1 MNDLTITY
9 STALDL
15 SNIKNPALLT
25 ESKALADI
33 TNRFNGLVETTAA
46 TVESLRREQAPI
58 LYRIKATKLYE
69 KDGFKSMSDYCKAI
83 GLSDSSI
90 SGLTT
95 AGKVY
100 SDKKAPDA
108 LKALSPSKL
117 AQMGALLNDKDMSA
131 AVYEDAKNGVLD
143 GKTLAQVKDYV
154 NDVKGRCGKVKA
166 KVVKTY
172 TATANGESV
181 NASPATIDEWEST
194 IKGIWTNVI
203 KAPDLDGHKVL
214 IGYSAFESSVYFLSE
229 YTAPKAQP
237 KQNTMELLKIV
248 TRKVRRGEE
257 LTDKERELAVSVGLI
272 DEDED
277 EDAPNFI
284 QFDSQLVTMNADD
297 EGD

>member
-9 STALDL
+9 TTALNL
-15 SNIKNPALLT
+15 STIKNAALLK
-25 ESKALADI
+25 ESQALADI

-95 AGKVY
+95 AGRIY
-100 SDKKAPDA
+100 SDKTAPDS
-108 LKALSPSKL
+108 LKSLSPSKL
-117 AQMGALLNDKDMSA
+117 AQMGSLLNDKDMAA

-143 GKTLAQVKDYV
+143 GKTLAEVKSYV

-172 TATANGESV
+172 TASANGSES
-181 NASPATIDEWEST
+181 NPTPKTIDEWEDT
-194 IKGIWTNVI
+194 IKALFGNVV
-203 KAPDLDGHKVL
+203 KVPDLDGHKVL
-214 IGYSAFESSVYFLSE
+214 IGYSAADSSVYVLTE
-229 YTAPKAQP
+229 YTAPKAQT
-237 KQNTMELLKIV
+237 QVNAIELLKIV
-248 TRKVRRGEE
+248 TRKVRRGDD
-257 LTDKERELAVSVGLI
+257 LTDNERALAISIGLLDDED
-272 DEDED
+272 DEDET
-277 EDAPNFI
+277 N
-284 QFDSQLVTMNADD
+284 
-297 EGD
+297 